1 MKVLLVANVL
11 PPRDLSGAGEQV
23 LQLAWGL
30 RDAGCEV
37 EVLGRDRCGPRVSK
51 TAFPW
56 YARRAVSRRVAEWAP
71 DVVQVHESDGG
82 LVIRD
87 LARLRA
93 ADRPLLAALQQVSY
107 VRERRAVRPLV
118 DADRRFAVVARPRGS
133 ERVFRALRTPV
144 HIALGRMSARCADVC
159 LAPSRATAREIES
172 DYGVNGVR
180 VVPNATGASLDR
192 PDDRE
197 RAEPFVDRQ
206 QVVVGASLDRPDD
219 RERAEPFVDRQQVVV
234 GASLYHSDDR
244 QRGESP
250 GEVVFGPEPFL
261 LAVGRMRIRKGF
273 EILLHALA
281 AVRERGHAPRLV
293 IAGDGE
299 RRESLAALARGLR
312 LGTAVHFAGRCSR
325 SEVAR
330 LRQRAAALVVPSTYE
345 GMPLV
350 VLEAM
355 DDGIPVIASAVSGIP
370 EVVVDGETGWLA
382 PPERSGALAD
392 ALIAATSDPAEARR
406 RGAAG
411 RRRLDRRYRP
421 EHAAQQWLEALAEP
435 FQSRELR

>member
-1 MKVLLVANVL
+1 MRILLVANVL

-30 RDAGCEV
+30 RQAGCEV
-37 EVLGRDRCGPRVSK
+37 EVLGRDRCGPEVSRIS
-51 TAFPW
+51 FPFR
-56 YARRAVSRRVAEWAP
+56 ARRAVARRVAEWRP

-87 LARLRA
+87 LARLRGA
-93 ADRPLLAALQQVSY
+93 NRPLLVALQQVSY
-107 VRERRAVRPLV
+107 VRERQAVRPLL
-118 DADRRFAVVARPRGS
+118 DHDRGCALAARPVVS
-133 ERVFRALRTPV
+133 EHVFRSLRTPL
-144 HIALGRMSARCADVC
+144 HIALGRISARCADLR
-159 LAPSRATAREIES
+159 LAPSRVTAREIEI
-172 DYGVNGVR
+172 DYGVADVQ
-180 VVPNATGASLDR
+180 VVSNATGAPLDGSGGLAHPPAQVR
-192 PDDRE
+192 VDNPDRSDNPDQSDSPD
-197 RAEPFVDRQ
+197 EPDQ
-206 QVVVGASLDRPDD
+206 PD
-219 RERAEPFVDRQQVVV
+219 APAAA
-234 GASLYHSDDR
+234 G
-244 QRGESP
+244 SP
-250 GEVVFGPEPFL
+250 GEEAFGAPFV

-281 AVRERGHAPRLV
+281 AVGERGHRVRLV

-299 RRESLAALARGLR
+299 RRESLSALARRLR
-312 LGTAVHFAGRCSR
+312 LGTTVRFAGRCSR

-330 LRQRAAALVVPSTYE
+330 LRQRAGALVVPSTYE

-370 EVVVDGETGWLA
+370 EVVVDGETGWLV

-392 ALIAATSDPAEARR
+392 ALIAAVSDPAESRR

-411 RRRLDRRYRP
+411 RCRLDRSYRP
-421 EHAAQQWLEALAEP
+421 RHAAQQWLGALERVSGSA
-435 FQSRELR
+435 

>member
-23 LQLAWGL
+23 LQLASGL
-30 RDAGCEV
+30 RHAGCEV
-37 EVLGRDRCGPRVSK
+37 EVLGRDRCGPKVSK
-51 TAFPW
+51 TSFPW
-56 YARRAVSRRVAEWAP
+56 YARRAVARRVAEWRP
-71 DVVQVHESDGG
+71 GVVQVHESDGG

-87 LARLRA
+87 LARLRG

-118 DADRRFAVVARPRGS
+118 DADRHSAVVARPGGS

-172 DYGVNGVR
+172 DYGVNGVQ
-180 VVPNATGASLDR
+180 VVPNATGASLDH

-197 RAEPFVDRQ
+197 T
-206 QVVVGASLDRPDD
+206 
-219 RERAEPFVDRQQVVV
+219 
-234 GASLYHSDDR
+234 
-244 QRGESP
+244 GESP
-250 GEVVFGPEPFL
+250 GEGVSGQEPFV

-281 AVRERGHAPRLV
+281 AVRARGHGPRLV

-299 RRESLAALARGLR
+299 RRASLSRLARGLR
-312 LGTAVHFAGRCSR
+312 LGTAVRFAGRCSR

-330 LRQRAAALVVPSTYE
+330 LRQRAMALVVPSNYE

-350 VLEAM
+350 ILEAM
-355 DDGIPVIASAVSGIP
+355 DDSVPVIASAVSGIP
-370 EVVVDGETGWLA
+370 EVVVDGETGWLV
-382 PPERSGALAD
+382 PPERSSALAD
-392 ALIAATSDPAEARR
+392 ALIAATSDAAEARR
-406 RGAAG
+406 RGEAG
-411 RRRLDRRYRP
+411 RRRLDQGYRP
-421 EHAAQQWLEALAEP
+421 RHAAQQWLQAVERAGGPAP
-435 FQSRELR
+435 PVWKNPDG